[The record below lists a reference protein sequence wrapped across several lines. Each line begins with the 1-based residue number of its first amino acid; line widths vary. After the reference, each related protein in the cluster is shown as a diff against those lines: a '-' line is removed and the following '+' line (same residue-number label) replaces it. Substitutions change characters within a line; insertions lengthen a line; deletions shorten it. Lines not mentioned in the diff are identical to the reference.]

1 MGIFCNFLYIV
12 FKFQGVCIAI
22 MTGSFVLQ
30 VLSVKA
36 DKISNAVNCAWCGWE
51 QPTAYPF

>member
-1 MGIFCNFLYIV
+1 MDIFCNFLDIV
-12 FKFQGVCIAI
+12 FKFQGVYIAI

-36 DKISNAVNCAWCGWE
+36 DKISNAVNCVWFG
-51 QPTAYPF
+51 